1 MFRARRT
8 PPPYGSMNCSRQSGV
23 HAAPDPGGRTQRTS
37 KRNFEGDEN
46 DGFGFDGYVS
56 C

>member
-8 PPPYGSMNCSRQSGV
+8 PPPYGSMKCSRQPI
-23 HAAPDPGGRTQRTS
+23 HAAPDPGERTQRTS

-46 DGFGFDGYVS
+46 DGFDGYVS

>member
-8 PPPYGSMNCSRQSGV
+8 PPPYGSMNCPRQPEIHV
-23 HAAPDPGGRTQRTS
+23 APDPGERIQRIS

-46 DGFGFDGYVS
+46 DGFGFDGCVS